1 MVGKPF
7 GDASGSCILTFSLW
21 LCNSLQYL
29 LACNNS
35 ISTFINFPT
44 QAQIF
49 KKQGHRQWL
58 QAFLSVPPM
67 VIPSVPGSHST
78 WVNFIVVLILMWT
91 SCVHM
96 NIFWMCV
103 GFLLLSV
110 LAIMFM
116 VNVVWFI
123 LELRLQNNSS
133 SLKNC
138 QPSFFQI
145 FFGVFFSNSGASAV
159 CMSCSLTEI
168 SITVSFLL
176 HF

>member
-7 GDASGSCILTFSLW
+7 GDASGSCIPTFSLW

-29 LACNNS
+29 LVCNTRS
-35 ISTFINFPT
+35 QPSS
-44 QAQIF
+44 
-49 KKQGHRQWL
+49 
-58 QAFLSVPPM
+58 AFLHKHRSLRNRGIDNDSRHFSAPPM

-96 NIFWMCV
+96 NIFWICV

-123 LELRLQNNSS
+123 SELRLQNNSS

-138 QPSFFQI
+138 QPSFFQ
-145 FFGVFFSNSGASAV
+145 FFFWVFLSNSGASAV